1 MFTRLAKKIKS
12 KVSEW
17 EKIANSAKQGFTV
30 RGLTTFS
37 GVSSDYK
44 TGQEYPFL
52 AVIDKTDIDSA
63 VEHITELLSIND
75 WGNVVIDE
83 YSELVLSEYSVK
95 EMSDD
100 WQQAIS
106 EQGAFYII
114 YVESD
119 V

>member
-12 KVSEW
+12 KVSAW
-17 EKIANSAKQGFTV
+17 ERLANSAKQGYTV

-37 GVSSDYK
+37 GASSDYE

-52 AVIDKTDIDSA
+52 AVIDKANIDSA
-63 VEHITELLSIND
+63 IEHITELLSIND
-75 WGNVVIDE
+75 WSNVVIDE
-83 YSELVLSEYSVK
+83 YSELLISEYSDKDVP
-95 EMSDD
+95 ED